1 MIVPVVKVSFPHS
14 NFCLVF
20 LCLCVGVSVQMY
32 TEKKGDI
39 PQKLSTLFFERGFLT
54 SLRVTLVGR
63 IGWLAR
69 RLRKPTTSIYLV
81 WG

>member
-1 MIVPVVKVSFPHS
+1 
-14 NFCLVF
+14 
-20 LCLCVGVSVQMY
+20 MY